1 MEVFNFERVH
11 QQEKETQKIAKNEIF
26 SSLFQ
31 TLWQKVRKS
40 PKSLKNRQTD
50 RQVSVQNCIKSKIAP
65 FSPQLSIIKHSVW
78 KSQKMSHKTLRAKR
92 ATFTFIKNA
101 KNGQFWRFLIIWSF
115 WSNSVTRQ
123 VNFNRPKIGGKCQNL
138 KIQMR
143 QFEWSKVH

>member
-11 QQEKETQKIAKNEIF
+11 QQETQKIAKNEIF

-50 RQVSVQNCIKSKIAP
+50 RQVSVQNCIKLKIAP

-78 KSQKMSHKTLRAKR
+78 KSQKMSHAKLRAKR
-92 ATFTFIKNA
+92 ATFTFWEDKSQLKMPKNA
-101 KNGQFWRFLIIWSF
+101 QFGEFLNTWSLR
-115 WSNSVTRQ
+115 SNSVTRQ
-123 VNFNRPKIGGKCQNL
+123 VNFNRTKNGQNWKL
-138 KIQMR
+138 
-143 QFEWSKVH
+143 